1 LAGGDRFVLVR
12 VICGPTGGGKSAL
25 AMKLAERHP
34 IAIISAD
41 SRQVYRG
48 FDIGTAKPA
57 SGERER
63 VPHFGID
70 VADPSERYSAAL
82 WAEGARKWIAEA
94 TARELTPLI
103 VGGSGLYIRAL
114 FEPLSAVPTLDPA
127 RRAELHDF
135 LAARPMQ
142 DLRRWCE
149 LLDPSCAHL
158 GKTQLI
164 RAIETALLAGKRI
177 SDSHRAPT
185 GEPLD
190 EISPSYLNVDPGPAL
205 HGRIETRFDQMVSAG
220 WLDEVRFLHRAV
232 PADAPAWNAAG
243 YDAMRAV
250 ASGHSDLA
258 TARARVI
265 IETRQFAK
273 RQRTWF
279 RNQLAQAVVTRVD
292 PESPG
297 GDLLVE
303 RWWKEGEKAA

>member
-1 LAGGDRFVLVR
+1 MIVR

-48 FDIGTAKPA
+48 FDIGTAKA
-57 SGERER
+57 TKAERER

-70 VADPSERYSAAL
+70 VAPPIERYSAAV
-82 WAEGARKWIAEA
+82 WADGARKWIADA
-94 TARELTPLI
+94 TTRGLSPLI
-103 VGGSGLYIRAL
+103 VGGTGLYIRAL
-114 FEPLSAVPTLDPA
+114 FEPLSAVPSLEPG
-127 RRAELHDF
+127 RRGELNDF
-135 LAARPMQ
+135 LAAEPMEN
-142 DLRRWCE
+142 LRRWCE
-149 LLDPSCAHL
+149 LLDPARAHL

-164 RAIETALLAGKRI
+164 RAIETALLAGERI
-177 SDSHRAPT
+177 SDSHRAPAD
-185 GEPLD
+185 GELG
-190 EISPSYLNVDPGPAL
+190 ELAPSYLNVDPGAAL
-205 HGRIETRFDQMVSAG
+205 HERLEKRFDQMVDGG

-232 PADAPAWNAAG
+232 PPDAPAWNASG

-250 ASGHSDLA
+250 ARGQSDLA

-265 IETRQFAK
+265 IDTRQYAK

-279 RNQLAQAVVTRVD
+279 RNQLAPATVTRLD

-303 RWWKEGEKAA
+303 RWWNEGVRAA